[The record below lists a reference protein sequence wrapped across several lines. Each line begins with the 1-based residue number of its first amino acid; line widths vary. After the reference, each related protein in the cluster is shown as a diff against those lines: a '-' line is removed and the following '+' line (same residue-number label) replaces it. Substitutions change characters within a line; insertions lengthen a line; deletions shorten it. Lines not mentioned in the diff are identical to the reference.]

1 MAIKALN
8 LSKTTVF
15 TSSYDTGEAKDKTK
29 FHLGTLDSR
38 LVSMLRDK
46 ATTVT
51 MNPTKPDDEVDSQIN
66 MNIVNFEA
74 CVYGLR
80 DIENFKDDAG
90 NDIKVV
96 FSKRNHGGVSYR
108 VIDPATIAL
117 IPQVVVNELGAKIM
131 ADNELSDTDV
141 KN

>member
-1 MAIKALN
+1 MAIKSLN
-8 LSKTTVF
+8 LSKEIVL
-15 TSSYDTGEAKDKTK
+15 TSALDKGDPKDKTK
-29 FHLGTLDSR
+29 FTVGTLDSR
-38 LVSMLRDK
+38 LVAMLRDK

-80 DIENFKDDAG
+80 NIENFKDDAG
-90 NDIKVV
+90 NDISVI
-96 FSKRNHGGVSYR
+96 FTKRNHGGVSYR
-108 VIDPATIAL
+108 VVDPATVSL
-117 IPQVVVNELGAKIM
+117 IPHAVVAELGAKIM
-131 ADNELSDTDV
+131 ADNELAEVDV